1 MPGAKSAATKASA
14 KPVGKSAAKS
24 PAKAKSAE
32 AKPAKAKKEVG
43 PDDVVRQT
51 AGSYLSGD
59 GRFEVR
65 QSDSNWYVVDTAQA
79 NEFGQELMHG
89 PFGSLKEATAA
100 IPGARD
106 VKPLLKST
114 PRPVKPAPKPEKS
127 WLDKLPA
134 NERRE
139 ARDLIR
145 ALEREG
151 MPSAEDLVRRHRND
165 TAPTIA
171 TRLIERHLNVL
182 IGEQPDRDQ
191 ATELVRRVVEIL
203 TNEGARARRP
213 VPGWT
218 LVEVATDDEPPTRR
232 ITPRP

>member
-1 MPGAKSAATKASA
+1 MPTPKAATTRTATTNAATKVATKA
-14 KPVGKSAAKS
+14 ATKPLSKAA
-24 PAKAKSAE
+24 
-32 AKPAKAKKEVG
+32 AKKERG

-51 AGSYLSGD
+51 AGNYLSGD

-65 QSDSNWYVVDTAQA
+65 QSDSTWYVVDTTQA

-106 VKPLLKST
+106 IKPLLKST
-114 PRPVKPAPKPEKS
+114 PRPVKPAPKPVKS
-127 WLDKLPA
+127 WLDQLP
-134 NERRE
+134 NEERRE

-151 MPSAEDLVRRHRND
+151 MPNAEDLVRRHRND
-165 TAPTIA
+165 SAPTIA
-171 TRLIERHLNVL
+171 TRVIERHLSEL
-182 IGEQPDRDQ
+182 IDEQPDKDQ
-191 ATELVRRVVEIL
+191 ATDLVRRVVEIL
-203 TNEGARARRP
+203 SVDGARARRP

-218 LVEVATDDEPPTRR
+218 LVEVAPDDEPPTRR